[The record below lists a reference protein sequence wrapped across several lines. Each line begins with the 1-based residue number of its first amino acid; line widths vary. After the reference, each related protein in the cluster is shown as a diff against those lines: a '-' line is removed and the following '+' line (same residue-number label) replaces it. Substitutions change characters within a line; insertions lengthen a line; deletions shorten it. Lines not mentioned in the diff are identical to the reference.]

1 MWFGAGWTDID
12 AELRDIKHLLRRIMA
27 AVQIQQEDLDATAD
41 ALTALVTAVREID
54 TTQLPD
60 ADKTRLQ
67 SSLTDLTSAINEKL
81 SPSTPVDPPADGD
94 V

>member
-1 MWFGAGWTDID
+1 VWLSFGAVDIGE
-12 AELRDIKHLLRRIMA
+12 ELRDIKHLLRRIMA

-67 SSLTDLTSAINEKL
+67 ASLTDLTSAINEKL
-81 SPSTPVDPPADGD
+81 SPSTPVDPPAEGD

>member
-1 MWFGAGWTDID
+1 MWFGAGWTDIG
-12 AELRDIKHLLRRIMA
+12 AELRDINHLLRRIMA

>member
-1 MWFGAGWTDID
+1 VFLSFGSVDIGQ
-12 AELRDIKHLLRRIMA
+12 ELRDIKQLLGRIMA

-67 SSLTDLTSAINEKL
+67 SSLVDLTTAINEKL
-81 SPSTPVDPPADGD
+81 SPSTPVEPPVEGD